1 MKGNEFNL
9 SPREWRAKNK
19 IDEATMSS
27 GALKAL
33 GTLESDYYNIADG
46 LEDIITNI
54 RDVMAYPDGR
64 DWEAD
69 NLGKGELEK
78 EAQRFQKIQKLFYKS
93 KLGKVL

>member
-27 GALKAL
+27 GAQKAIKTLK
-33 GTLESDYYNIADG
+33 EDYYDIADG
-46 LEDIITNI
+46 LEEIITNI
-54 RDVMAYPDGR
+54 RAVMAYPDGR
-64 DWEAD
+64 DWEED
-69 NLGKGELEK
+69 KLGKGELEK